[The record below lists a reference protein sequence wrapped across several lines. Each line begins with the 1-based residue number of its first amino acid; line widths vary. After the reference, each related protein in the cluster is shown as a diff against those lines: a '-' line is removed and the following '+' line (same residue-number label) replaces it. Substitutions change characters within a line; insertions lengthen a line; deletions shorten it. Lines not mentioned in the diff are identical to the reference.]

1 MTRESQNLVD
11 IKMDTAQKVKDY
23 FKPLFDYA
31 EQFLPKETKAI
42 PVFLLATAGMR
53 GLQESNIW
61 GYKILFAEI
70 RKYLDNLDYDIK
82 ECELITGENEGL
94 YGWVAANFL
103 SGTLAHGATTS
114 GFVET
119 GGASAQIAF
128 SVHPAELDYNGWL
141 TKIVVSGKEFNVFSS
156 TWLGLGAN
164 SLWESH
170 LKKLSES
177 DAVLVYDPCLPIEYS
192 CKRGEKTIIGTG
204 DFDGCMKEIL
214 SLIRP
219 AGVEPGWENKFLMKD
234 APPIDMTQKFLGSSV
249 FRHATHGIFA
259 AGMDDEENYQLKN
272 FYYEISNLFAS
283 TWTEIK
289 AKHPKQ
295 KTKHL
300 VIAFFSA
307 ALVATTLQYG
317 FGVKWDGELSST
329 KGQDKSENVKTN
341 FHSIDATWTLGRTIL
356 HAVDCK
362 PEIRTR
368 YGWDMSCQAR

>member
-11 IKMDTAQKVKDY
+11 IKLDTAQKVKDY
-23 FKPLFDYA
+23 LAPLFAYA
-31 EQFLPKETKAI
+31 GSYLPKDTATI
-42 PVFLLATAGMR
+42 PVYLLATAGMR

-70 RKYLDNLDYDIK
+70 RKYLDSLSFDIQ

-103 SGTLAHGATTS
+103 SGTLTHEATTS

-128 SVHPAELDYNGWL
+128 SVRPAELDYNGSL
-141 TKIVVSGKEFNVFSS
+141 AKIVVSGKEFYIFSS
-156 TWLGLGAN
+156 TWLGLGAD

-170 LKKLSES
+170 LKKMSES
-177 DAVLVYDPCLPIEYS
+177 DAVIVHDPCLPIEYS
-192 CKRGEKTIIGTG
+192 CKRGDKTIIGTG

-219 AGVEPGWENKFLMKD
+219 AGIQPGWENKFLMKG
-234 APPIDMTQKFLGSSV
+234 APPIDTTKKFLGSSV

-259 AGMDDEENYQLKN
+259 AGMDAEENYQLKN

-283 TWTEIK
+283 NWTEIK
-289 AKHPKQ
+289 AKHPNQ

-317 FGVKWDGELSST
+317 FGVKWDGEPPST
-329 KGQDKSENVKTN
+329 TGRNRNESVKTN

-356 HAVDCK
+356 HAVGSK

-368 YGWDMSCQAR
+368 YGWDTKPQ